1 MEQEKGF
8 TERAFAVADE
18 LRGLRSESTCA
29 NYVTALRAFAVFLDG
44 SDVLVENMDGALLLG
59 FEHWLRRRGVGLNT
73 ISCYM
78 RSLRSLYRRLST
90 QDGVQEQEREVFS
103 AVFTGCART
112 RKRALRA
119 EEVNMLR
126 RVLPREGSQLELAL
140 DVFLFS
146 LYAMGMPFVDV
157 AHLRGENIDG
167 HYIVY
172 SRRKTGQRVCVPLE
186 GRIGDIVDKY
196 WRQGTGYLFPILE
209 VEGVKKDYDKQ
220 LCNYNRLLKRL
231 GRVAGLNVTLTSYVA
246 RHTWATLAWEQG
258 VGVNVIS
265 RALGHT
271 NVVTTQIYM
280 RELDESRVREAT
292 LAVLKALERNPNG
305 TMRMGN
311 GKWGME
317 NWRRENWEMEDRVSY
332 FHWE

>member
-1 MEQEKGF
+1 M
-8 TERAFAVADE
+8 
-18 LRGLRSESTCA
+18 
-29 NYVTALRAFAVFLDG
+29 
-44 SDVLVENMDGALLLG
+44 
-59 FEHWLRRRGVGLNT
+59 
-73 ISCYM
+73 
-78 RSLRSLYRRLST
+78 
-90 QDGVQEQEREVFS
+90 
-103 AVFTGCART
+103 
-112 RKRALRA
+112 
-119 EEVNMLR
+119 
-126 RVLPREGSQLELAL
+126 
-140 DVFLFS
+140 
-146 LYAMGMPFVDV
+146 
-157 AHLRGENIDG
+157 
-167 HYIVY
+167 
-172 SRRKTGQRVCVPLE
+172 PLE

-292 LAVLKALERNPNG
+292 RAVLKALERSSEQSGEWNSNG
-305 TMRMGN
+305 IWRIEN
-311 GKWGME
+311 GKW
-317 NWRRENWEMEDRVSY
+317 SC
-332 FHWE
+332 F